1 MTTKHTLKSTI
12 AAAVIALSS
21 FLFLPSTVQAEASV
35 DFYTYLD
42 NSVMIVVV
50 TFHEAGDFVQAAII
64 DFAYANGVA
73 IIIDAAPGL
82 AIEEVDGVL
91 RAVAF

>member
-1 MTTKHTLKSTI
+1 MTKTHTLKATLI
-12 AAAVIALSS
+12 AGVLAASS
-21 FLFLPSTVQAEASV
+21 FLFLPSTAQAEASV
-35 DFYTYLD
+35 DFYTYND

-50 TFHEAGDFVQAAII
+50 TFHEAGDFVQSGII
-64 DFAYANGVA
+64 DFAYAHGVA